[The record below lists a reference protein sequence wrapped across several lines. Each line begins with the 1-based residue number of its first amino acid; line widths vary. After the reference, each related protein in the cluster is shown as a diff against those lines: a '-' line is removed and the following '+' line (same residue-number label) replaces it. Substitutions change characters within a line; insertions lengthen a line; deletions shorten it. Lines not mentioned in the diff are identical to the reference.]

1 MIHVGPLYEMPPEDY
16 EYIRSLEVSTGT
28 HDTARSPDMRVT
40 WTDYFGEKHEIK
52 FEGPCSYESTL
63 IFPVGGKEWTWNDGE
78 TQRTRFPQCD
88 WV

>member
-16 EYIRSLEVSTGT
+16 IDFDFYSGT
-28 HDTARSPDMRVT
+28 QDVARSPDMRVT

-63 IFPVGGKEWTWNDGE
+63 IFPVGGEEWRWNDGE
-78 TQRTRFPQCD
+78 DNLTRFRPGCD